1 MSSYTTRPYRGVAD
15 LGAIIE
21 LARRTTARRLPGPTY
36 YHLGDVVWQTYR
48 LDQSDDVQLWLDG
61 SRVVAFA
68 IFEPPLDFGFEI
80 DATVGDAD
88 ALAGQL
94 IAWAESRRA
103 LVPDDGAVPI
113 AYQSL
118 GTGTLSTPVFD
129 SDAQRIGWLTTHGY
143 AAQELGAT
151 RYARSL
157 GDPPPPVVLPDG
169 ATVRHALD
177 ADIAQRAEL
186 HRDAWSV
193 WGTSAFSDEVYRRLR
208 GMPFYDPE
216 LDIVVEVG
224 GNLVSYCVAWA
235 DTVNGVGYFEPVGTR
250 PSAAGRGYG
259 RAVIREGM
267 RRMRERGLR
276 LATVATASV
285 NEPAQALYMSA
296 GFSVVE
302 HEHFYS
308 KQL

>member
-1 MSSYTTRPYRGVAD
+1 VQRYTTRPYRGASD
-15 LGAIIE
+15 LDALIS
-21 LARRTTARRLPGPTY
+21 LAQRTTASRLPGPTY
-36 YHLGDVVWQTYR
+36 YHLGDVVWQLYR
-48 LDQSDDVQLWLDG
+48 LDGSDDVQLWLDG

-68 IFEPPLDFGFEI
+68 IFEPPIDFGFEI
-80 DATVGDAD
+80 DATVGDAY

-103 LVPDDGAVPI
+103 LVPDDAAVPL

-118 GTGTLSTPVFD
+118 GTGTLSSPVCD

-143 AAQELGAT
+143 AAQELVAT

-157 GDPPPPVVLPDG
+157 VEPPPPVVLPDG
-169 ATVRHALD
+169 AIVRHALD

-193 WGTSAFSDEVYRRLR
+193 WGTSTFSEEVYRRLR
-208 GMPFYDPE
+208 AMPFYEPE
-216 LDIVVEVG
+216 LDIVVEAG
-224 GNLVSYCVAWA
+224 GALVSYCIGWA
-235 DTVNGVGYFEPVGTR
+235 DTANGVGYFEPVGTR
-250 PSAAGRGYG
+250 PSAAGRGFG
-259 RAVIREGM
+259 RAVMRECM

-276 LATVATASV
+276 AAIVGTASI
-285 NEPAQALYMSA
+285 NAPARALYVSS

-302 HEHFYS
+302 HEHFYL